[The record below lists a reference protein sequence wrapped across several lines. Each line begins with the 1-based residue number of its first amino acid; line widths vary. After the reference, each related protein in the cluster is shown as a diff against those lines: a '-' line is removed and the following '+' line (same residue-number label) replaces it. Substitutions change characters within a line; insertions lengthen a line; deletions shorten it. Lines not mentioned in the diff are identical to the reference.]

1 MKSVD
6 FRLLAYRDAWDK
18 QEQAHAEVLAGSPE
32 QLLLVEHPPVIT
44 FGRRAELEGQKNLLA
59 AKPMLDELGVEIVQ
73 SDRGGDVTFHGPG
86 QLVVYPIIRLAD
98 HGLSVGGYVRLL
110 QETVINVLRE
120 IGIESHRDEAIGV
133 WIGEAE
139 KVEKICAVG
148 VRVRRGITMHGLAL
162 NVTTDLRYFNLIVPC
177 GIANRGVTSIQK
189 ILGDQTPPMQRVKQ
203 IMVSSFDSRLAAMR
217 AVR

>member
-1 MKSVD
+1 MLHQD
-6 FRLLAYRDAWDK
+6 LAVSGYRAAWAI
-18 QEQAHAEVLAGSPE
+18 QEQVHAEVLASGEE
-32 QLLLVEHPPVIT
+32 QIILVEHPPVIT
-44 FGRRAELEGQKNLLA
+44 FGRRAEIEGQKNLVA
-59 AKPMLDELGVEIVQ
+59 DQPMLDEMGVEIVQ

-98 HGLSVGGYVRLL
+98 HHLSVGGYVRML
-110 QETVINVLRE
+110 QEIVIEVLRE

-133 WIGEAE
+133 WVGDGESA
-139 KVEKICAVG
+139 EKICAIG

-189 ILGDQTPPMQRVKQ
+189 ILGDRTPSMQRVKE
-203 IMVSSFDSRLAAMR
+203 IMVKVFDSRLAATR
-217 AVR
+217 VAR

>member
-1 MKSVD
+1 MNTVDLGFSV
-6 FRLLAYRDAWDK
+6 YREAWRK
-18 QEQAHAEVLAGSPE
+18 QEQAHEEVFHGGE
-32 QLLLVEHPPVIT
+32 EILLLVEHPPVIT
-44 FGRRAELEGQKNLLA
+44 FGRRSELEGQKNLLA

-98 HGLSVGGYVRLL
+98 HGLSVGGYVRML
-110 QETVINVLRE
+110 QEIVIEVLGQ

-133 WIGEAE
+133 WVGQG
-139 KVEKICAVG
+139 KKSEKICAIG
-148 VRVRRGITMHGLAL
+148 VRVRRGVTLHGLAL

-177 GIANRGVTSIQK
+177 GIADRGVTSIQK
-189 ILGDQTPPMQRVKQ
+189 ILGDRTPPMQRMKE
-203 IMVSSFDSRLAAMR
+203 IMVRTFDSRLAALR

>member
-1 MKSVD
+1 MLQQDLGVSG
-6 FRLLAYRDAWDK
+6 YRAAWAK
-18 QEQAHAEVLAGSPE
+18 QEQVHSEVLSGGPE

-59 AKPMLDELGVEIVQ
+59 AKPMLDELGVELVQ

-98 HGLSVGGYVRLL
+98 HALSVGGYVRML
-110 QETVINVLRE
+110 QEIVIDLLRE

-133 WIGEAE
+133 WVGDGD
-139 KVEKICAVG
+139 KSEKICAIG
-148 VRVRRGITMHGLAL
+148 VRVRRGVTLHGLAL

-189 ILGDQTPPMQRVKQ
+189 ILGDQTPSMQRVKE
-203 IMVSSFDSRLAAMR
+203 IMVRTFDSRLAAMR